1 MRRFSGGRLVIAT
14 HNLGKFE
21 EMVALLEGRGA
32 DMVSA
37 GALGLPVPDEPGE
50 TFIANASIKALAA
63 ATASGL
69 PALADDSG
77 LSVLALGG
85 NPGVRTADWAE
96 TPTGRDFEMAMARV
110 HAELRATRAPE
121 PWESAFHCALAL
133 AWPDGHVEAVE
144 GKING
149 RIVWPMRGALGHGYD
164 PIFQPNGEAVT
175 FAEMDRWQK
184 NRRSHRAVA
193 FEQLFERC
201 FT

>member
-1 MRRFSGGRLVIAT
+1 MRRFTGGRLVIAT

-37 GALGLPVPDEPGE
+37 GALGLPVPEEPGE
-50 TFIANASIKALAA
+50 TFVANASIKAVAA

-96 TPTGRDFEMAMARV
+96 TANGRDFHMAMRRV
-110 HAELRATRAPE
+110 NAEL
-121 PWESAFHCALAL
+121 CAVGA
-133 AWPDGHVEAVE
+133 HVPGAQRFIVRWRLH
-144 GKING
+144 G
-149 RIVWPMRGALGHGYD
+149 RMGTLRP
-164 PIFQPNGEAVT
+164 
-175 FAEMDRWQK
+175 
-184 NRRSHRAVA
+184 
-193 FEQLFERC
+193 
-201 FT
+201 